1 MDNENR
7 IEQILKELEIYWK
20 KNPHMR
26 LGQMVFNFGSKAGFK
41 EPFYL
46 GDDTLLEL
54 LKESNKE

>member
-26 LGQMVFNFGSKAGFK
+26 LGQMVFNFGSQAGFK

-46 GDDTLLEL
+46 KDDTLLEL